1 MTIQLEQL
9 ERDGYT
15 VFPNFLDRK
24 ITAKLRDHINSLLPP
39 ALPKAATGARRVN
52 ELRHPIPGAIMAEV
66 LDNPRLLELA
76 RQILH
81 ARDLRLLEQVLIRT
95 DCQQAV
101 PGATGWHIDMAFLPE
116 HYHARPRQT
125 YFQMVHALNT
135 IPPHGGATMILP
147 GSHHKTY
154 QAAQKLGLDGLETL
168 KADPIGAA
176 ALDLDDVIEV
186 RANEGDLFVFN
197 PMCLHSAS
205 TNLSNQPR
213 YVYFASFM
221 DKSAAHLKE
230 HLKKVNYQRAVPD
243 SLRGNLR
250 AELLPLLAD

>member
-1 MTIQLEQL
+1 MNEQLEQL

-15 VFPNFLDRK
+15 VFSNFSDKK
-24 ITAKLRDHINSLLPP
+24 ITAKLCAHMDSLLPP
-39 ALPKAATGARRVN
+39 VAPRKEASVRRVN

-95 DCQQAV
+95 DGQQAV

-116 HYHARPRQT
+116 HYNARPRQT
-125 YFQMVHALNT
+125 YFHMVHALST
-135 IPPHGGATMILP
+135 IPPHGAATMLLP

-154 QAAQKLGLDGLETL
+154 RAAQKLGLDGLETL
-168 KADPIGAA
+168 KADPIGVA
-176 ALDLDDVIEV
+176 ALNLADVIEV

-213 YVYFASFM
+213 YVYFVSFM
-221 DKSAAHLKE
+221 DKSAAHLRE
-230 HLKKVNYQRAVPD
+230 HLKKVNYQRAFPD
-243 SLRGNLR
+243 SLRDNLR
-250 AELLPLLAD
+250 ADLQSLLAD